1 MVVLM
6 LEDLHKNQV
15 AGLICSIERISDELT
30 QTNVDKSFKF
40 KDMKVKTMQDVCDHW
55 DEFFKVLQSSSN

>member
-6 LEDLHKNQV
+6 LKDSQKKQV
-15 AGLICSIERISDELT
+15 VGLICSIDKISDELS

-40 KDMKVKTMQDVCDHW
+40 KDMKAKTPSDVRDHW
-55 DEFFKVLQSSSN
+55 DEFFKVLQSFSN